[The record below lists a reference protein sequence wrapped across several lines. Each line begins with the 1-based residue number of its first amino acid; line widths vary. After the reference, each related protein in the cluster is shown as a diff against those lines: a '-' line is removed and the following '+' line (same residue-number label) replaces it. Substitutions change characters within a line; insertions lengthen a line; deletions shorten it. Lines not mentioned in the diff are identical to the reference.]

1 MRFHPASWRR
11 AAVTGLAALAVG
23 AALWSVAWLVIAE
36 RLEGGIED
44 WVGERRAEGWRVAH
58 GPVQS
63 SGFPHR
69 WRVRID
75 RPRLSGPRGAAA
87 GFSWS
92 GPWIELGWAPWAPR
106 RLALRT
112 AGAHDLGFAGGAGGR
127 FRLAAAEIT
136 GRIGFGDDGA
146 IARIDIG
153 GDTITLIPPGAPQGG
168 GPFRVNRVILRA
180 NLRPDTVA
188 PPATPPPWLAL
199 EADIFG
205 LTLPKRIATPL
216 GRTIG
221 RIAGQATV
229 RGRLPAARPAEALA
243 VWRDRGGVVEI
254 SRFTLGWGALTA
266 SGAGTLALD
275 AGLQPICAL
284 TARIAGYGE
293 VIDRLSAAGKL
304 SLGQRLVAKVALGA
318 LARTPEGGGR
328 PEVEVAVSVQNGVL
342 TVGPVPLLRL
352 GRISWR

>member
-1 MRFHPASWRR
+1 ML
-11 AAVTGLAALAVG
+11 VALVAGVV
-23 AALWSVAWLVIAE
+23 LWSAAWLLIAE
-36 RLEGGIED
+36 RLESGVEG

-58 GPVQS
+58 GPIQAR
-63 SGFPHR
+63 GFPHR
-69 WRVRID
+69 WRVLID
-75 RPRLSGPRGAAA
+75 RPRLARPRGVDA

-92 GPWIELGWAPWAPR
+92 GPWIELGWAPWTPR
-106 RLALRT
+106 QVTLRT
-112 AGAHDLGFAGGAGGR
+112 AGAHDLGFAGDAGGR
-127 FRLAAAEIT
+127 FRLAAGEIT
-136 GRIGFGDDGA
+136 GRIRFGDDGA
-146 IARIDIG
+146 VTRIDVG
-153 GDTITLIPPGAPQGG
+153 GDTITLTPPGAPQGG
-168 GPFRVNRVILRA
+168 APFRVNRAVLRA

-188 PPATPPPWLAL
+188 TPATPPPWLAL

-205 LTLPKRIATPL
+205 LTLPKRMATPL

-221 RIAGQATV
+221 RIAGQATIM
-229 RGRLPAARPAEALA
+229 GTLPAARPAEALA
-243 VWRDRGGVVEI
+243 AWRDQGGVVDI

-293 VIDRLSAAGKL
+293 VIDRLSEAGKL
-304 SLGQRLVAKVALGA
+304 SLGQRLVAKLALGA

-328 PEVEVAVSVQNGVL
+328 PEVEAAVSIQNGVL

-352 GRISWR
+352 GRIRWR